1 MNTLQ
6 DIFGV
11 PTKIQARSI
20 VQGIINRAPLYAPL
34 EGDDLATIMA
44 LLANHPRW
52 ELKSRYMQSIEVGI
66 DGMFANSRCFYLRN
80 GDSLCDISW
89 HKALDNTPKER
100 VASA

>member
-20 VQGIINRAPLYAPL
+20 VQGIINRTPLYTPL
-34 EGDDLATIMA
+34 GGDDLVTIKA
-44 LLANHPRW
+44 LLTNHPRW
-52 ELKSRYMQSIEVGI
+52 ELKSQHAQSIEVGI
-66 DGMFANSRCFYLRN
+66 DGMFANSRCLYLRN

-89 HKALDNTPKER
+89 HKALDNTPKDKAR
-100 VASA
+100 NA